1 MWSPLLWLGI
11 NDTLRYSNITLLLSS
26 RKVWGADFVSKNPQF
41 STPTSAADVWF
52 RVQLSL
58 YLIIIEMILVHVSFL
73 IHSYCKYIK
82 DISYRLHD
90 WHAYSTNRALSKTP
104 RSMTLTLTL
113 KQKISFFGL
122 CCHRGHSVSQTHL
135 AFFRFFHI
143 KLYFNGSFH
152 IIQDLALPFY
162 IHIHKMPQTHV
173 SGTKYTCVNLVHC
186 RKLNRS
192 ERKKYLLCY
201 PREYQM
207 QSNLIPKWAKSD
219 KY

>member
-1 MWSPLLWLGI
+1 MRIRNFTKMGEGLQWKGEDLQCCKPSMQIWRRTAKTLLWPKRFFSGSPGTLYCYMWSPLLWLGI

-113 KQKISFFGL
+113 KQKISFFRTL
-122 CCHRGHSVSQTHL
+122 
-135 AFFRFFHI
+135 
-143 KLYFNGSFH
+143 
-152 IIQDLALPFY
+152 LP
-162 IHIHKMPQTHV
+162 P
-173 SGTKYTCVNLVHC
+173 G
-186 RKLNRS
+186 
-192 ERKKYLLCY
+192 
-201 PREYQM
+201 
-207 QSNLIPKWAKSD
+207 A
-219 KY
+219 